1 MTSDFI
7 EAIHLVSSD
16 SASGLVKQV
25 VKPDGEPRTNLKI
38 LSEQLTVGPCDVD
51 PVRHVELRRAWN
63 AEIGDEYLKTFGL
76 EDLRAAVAGD
86 RPVVI
91 WATRAYQELVWFWWI
106 MDGLGR
112 LGSLAQPP
120 LLVQPKPKDPRDTVG
135 GIRPKAG
142 RAALAVASALSDKE
156 FREGA
161 ELWKLFASPD
171 PRAFD
176 EARRRGSL
184 VFPELRESADLH
196 GDWFPRLENGRLRL
210 AEHDERLLASLT
222 DEWLITWDL
231 NTRISE
237 KHGGERLLWTY
248 GGLVAFWRLRQW
260 AAHGVVAREVRAND
274 DSAERLECE
283 LTFFRRTERTRV
295 LLSNGLEGVSDAPP
309 IYVGGCRI
317 NGPTAPWVRVADESG
332 WRITAHM

>member
-1 MTSDFI
+1 MTSDFT

-16 SASGLVKQV
+16 SAGGLVKQV
-25 VKPDGEPRTNLKI
+25 VKPDGVPRKNVKI
-38 LSEQLTVGPCDVD
+38 LSEQLTIGPCDVD

-63 AEIGDEYLKTFGL
+63 AAIGDEYLETFGL
-76 EDLRAAVAGD
+76 DDLRAAVSGD
-86 RPVVI
+86 RPVVV
-91 WATRAYQELVWFWWI
+91 WATRAYADLVWLWWI
-106 MDGLGR
+106 LDGLRRIGP
-112 LGSLAQPP
+112 LAQPQ
-120 LLVQPKPKDPRDTVG
+120 LLVRPKPDDPRDTVG
-135 GIRPKAG
+135 GTPPEKGVA
-142 RAALAVASALSDKE
+142 AVADARAISDDE
-156 FREGA
+156 LREGA

-171 PRAFD
+171 PRALD

-196 GDWFPRLENGRLRL
+196 GDWFPRLEDGRLRL

-231 NTRISE
+231 NTRISA

-248 GGLVAFWRLRQW
+248 GGLVTFWRLRQW
-260 AAHGVVAREVRAND
+260 AAHGVVAREIRAND

-283 LTFFRRTERTRV
+283 LTFFRRTERTRALV
-295 LLSNGLEGVSDAPP
+295 SNGLEGVGDAPP

-317 NGPTAPWVRVADESG
+317 NDPTTPWLRVADESG